1 MGEQMDN
8 SPVIQMEGVSRHFG
22 DVVAVDE
29 LSLSVRAG
37 EIFGVLGHNG
47 AGKTTTVRLLNGIL
61 APTGGIMRVLGLDP
75 VVDGPQLRHRTGALT
90 ETPSL
95 DERLTARENLVFFAT
110 LYGVDVNEIARRVGE
125 MLETF
130 ELSNRAEE
138 KVGGYSK
145 GMKQRLALA
154 RALIHRPDLLFL
166 DEPAA
171 ALDPVATRQLH
182 ELILRLSHYEK
193 RTIFLCTHNLDEA
206 QRLCDRVAVL
216 EHGRLVAIGTPAELG
231 RQLGDAFQLD
241 LEVSPLHLS
250 VALSIL
256 KEFPN
261 LVATPDQE
269 GEILV
274 GGAQREQI
282 PAIVAAL
289 TKASVPIYRVALQ
302 EPSLEDVYFA
312 LHGAS
317 TGRSSLPNN
326 GRGRTIRQEV
336 RS

>member
-1 MGEQMDN
+1 MEKE
-8 SPVIQMEGVSRHFG
+8 PVIQMDGVSRHFG

-29 LSLSVRAG
+29 LSIQVRAG

-47 AGKTTTVRLLNGIL
+47 AGKTTTVRLLNGVL
-61 APTGGIMRVLGLDP
+61 TPTGGIMRVLGLDP
-75 VVDGPQLRHRTGALT
+75 TVDGPQLRQRTGVLT
-90 ETPSL
+90 EAPSL

-110 LYGVDVNEIARRVGE
+110 LYGVAVDEISRRVGE

-130 ELSNRAEE
+130 ELSNRADE

-154 RALIHRPDLLFL
+154 RSLIHRPDLLFL

-216 EHGRLVAIGTPAELG
+216 EHGRLVAMGTPAELG
-231 RQLGDAFQLD
+231 RQLGGALQLD
-241 LEVSPLHLS
+241 LEVSPIHVS
-250 VALSIL
+250 VALSVL
-256 KEFPN
+256 KQFPN
-261 LVATPDQE
+261 LVASPDQE
-269 GEILV
+269 GEIRV
-274 GGAQREQI
+274 VGAQREQI
-282 PAIVAAL
+282 PALVAAL
-289 TKASVPIYRVALQ
+289 AKASVPIYRVALQ

-312 LHGAS
+312 LHGTSA
-317 TGRSSLPNN
+317 GRGSFPNN
-326 GRGRTIRQEV
+326 GQKHTMKQEV
-336 RS
+336 IR